1 MSSVCYEKRV
11 EVDSRKS
18 ELKRECNSRESN
30 PGLIRG
36 RDLSYHLT
44 TIALFC
50 LLTHLFSE
58 GHSHSPYRLSIPMH
72 PVQKRST
79 LLVLLL
85 TLFVIGF
92 TTSSM
97 CVVLYS

>member
-1 MSSVCYEKRV
+1 
-11 EVDSRKS
+11 
-18 ELKRECNSRESN
+18 
-30 PGLIRG
+30 
-36 RDLSYHLT
+36 
-44 TIALFC
+44 
-50 LLTHLFSE
+50 
-58 GHSHSPYRLSIPMH
+58 MH

-97 CVVLYS
+97 YVVLYS